1 MNRIVLLGL
10 LAAVAA
16 CRTQPAPADTASAN
30 PAPSG
35 SQGPAAGAPAPS
47 GTVQPSPAPP
57 MSSATITL
65 VLDRT
70 TYRPTDMVQITMK
83 NDAQRNLG
91 YNACT
96 RTVER
101 ESATA
106 WAAVPE
112 PDRVCTM
119 ELRLLA
125 RGETV
130 TEQTDLPA
138 GVAPGR
144 YRIVLSFSDQSPT
157 PGAPVRGVSE
167 PFTVR

>member
-1 MNRIVLLGL
+1 MRRFVTIPL
-10 LAAVAA
+10 LALALGCQKPAA
-16 CRTQPAPADTASAN
+16 GTDTASAV

-35 SQGPAAGAPAPS
+35 SI
-47 GTVQPSPAPP
+47 QPSPLPS
-57 MSSATITL
+57 MSSATIRL
-65 VLDRT
+65 ILDKAA
-70 TYRPTDMVQITMK
+70 YRPRDVVKLTIT
-83 NDAQRNLG
+83 NDGQRNLG

-96 RTVER
+96 RVIER
-101 ESATA
+101 EAAEWT
-106 WAAVPE
+106 AVPE

-138 GVAPGR
+138 LAAGR
-144 YRIVLSFSDQSPT
+144 YRIVLSFSDESAT
-157 PGAPVRGVSE
+157 AGAPVRGVSE